1 MSNNCEYVVGGFTK
15 KSLPIDMDSNNLQ
28 KKINT
33 LYPITGQILSIKS
46 ILNTNKDKSI
56 HDYLSLVYEDYT
68 PFSDTVLQDS
78 NYNKELI
85 DNLKEI
91 ESSNSITIK
100 AMNSINNFDDIVK
113 LEAMSDLYSDL
124 LYPDYV

>member
-1 MSNNCEYVVGGFTK
+1 MSNNCEYVVGGFIK

-56 HDYLSLVYEDYT
+56 HDYLSLV
-68 PFSDTVLQDS
+68 
-78 NYNKELI
+78 
-85 DNLKEI
+85 
-91 ESSNSITIK
+91 
-100 AMNSINNFDDIVK
+100 
-113 LEAMSDLYSDL
+113 
-124 LYPDYV
+124 